1 MNDQHAHTKRTYS
14 ISDYDPNWITK
25 FESIKDFISQVFA
38 HKALQIEHVGSTSIQ
53 GMKAKPL
60 IDVLVIVEDI
70 NDMFQETRTMIDAGY
85 EWSEN
90 HIAPN
95 TLLFYKTDTHGE
107 KSENIHVCE
116 AHSSKAH
123 QLILMRDFLR
133 TFPEKAKEYALNN
146 DIWHRTDENILLLS
160 NSAIERKISIPKQ
173 VCSCDFFKS
182 YKICSHILAAEEK
195 YPDISFNVQNKF

>member
-133 TFPEKAKEYALNN
+133 TFPEKAKEYAHLKGLLVKKHPDNYLAYRESKASFLNQ
-146 DIWHRTDENILLLS
+146 
-160 NSAIERKISIPKQ
+160 IEKEAYAWKHTRNTI
-173 VCSCDFFKS
+173 
-182 YKICSHILAAEEK
+182 
-195 YPDISFNVQNKF
+195 